1 MIGKVILLPFRL
13 LSTSSG
19 LVFSIIKLIFSVSF
33 GIIRFLFKN
42 SIGVII
48 GLVAGVFIVKKQL
61 DEDSS
66 CCGDEPAKEEPVE

>member
-13 LSTSSG
+13 LGTSSG
-19 LVFSIIKLIFSVSF
+19 LVFTIIKLIFSISF

-61 DEDSS
+61 DNDSEWCS
-66 CCGDEPAKEEPVE
+66 DESAKEEPVE